1 MNERYIYDTG
11 ETLYLPIMWFDDVIA
26 APQED
31 LMSMINEALSAGP
44 NTSQKLLMFSGILLA
59 TQMFFYAAFIIWK
72 KSGEPSL
79 TFKPTSCE

>member
-11 ETLYLPIMWFDDVIA
+11 ETLYLTIMWFDDVIA

-44 NTSQKLLMFSGILLA
+44 NTSQKLLIFSGILLA